1 MHSEYGLVTL
11 GLTFAP
17 TCIALLR
24 GHKSIAAIIV
34 LNVLMIICLITVVGI
49 GIGVFLWLV
58 GIIWSFT
65 GNTRGNDR
73 RIAQLMAEHINGPA
87 S

>member
-11 GLTFAP
+11 ALTFAP

-24 GHKSIAAIIV
+24 GHKSIAAIVVI
-34 LNVLMIICLITVVGI
+34 NVLMIICVVSIVGI
-49 GIGVFLWLV
+49 GIGVFLWFV
-58 GIIWSFT
+58 GIIWAFT
-65 GNTRGNDR
+65 GNTRGNDK
-73 RIAQLMAEHINGPA
+73 RIAQLMAEHIREP